1 MKALRNAD
9 VQGTHV
15 MTGTAFGP
23 LPLTTMSVAGKR
35 PGAREA
41 GHGWREM
48 DKGLINTIYGTK
60 KFSV

>member
-1 MKALRNAD
+1 M
-9 VQGTHV
+9 QGKHV